1 MPKLILKVILFLVV
15 TISSSSGNEKVA
27 YIDLDYLFN
36 NSTKGKKIITKLEEL
51 KKQSIDEIK
60 SKENNLIKLE
70 KDLNNKKNILSE
82 EEFKKKLNDL
92 KAKVSR
98 FREDKIN
105 INKKFEDEKKNEIKL
120 FFSEINPY
128 VTKFMEQ
135 NQITIIIEK
144 KNIFVGSLKNDIT
157 KDILNLISKK

>member
-60 SKENNLIKLE
+60 SKEAKLIKLE
-70 KDLNNKKNILSE
+70 KDLN
-82 EEFKKKLNDL
+82 KKKKTYLVRKNL
-92 KAKVSR
+92 
-98 FREDKIN
+98 KIN
-105 INKKFEDEKKNEIKL
+105 
-120 FFSEINPY
+120 
-128 VTKFMEQ
+128 
-135 NQITIIIEK
+135 
-144 KNIFVGSLKNDIT
+144 
-157 KDILNLISKK
+157 